1 MNLELKAK
9 KAIVTAA
16 SAGLGFATA
25 LELAREGAS
34 VAICSR
40 DLARA
45 QAAAKTI
52 QEQTGGVVHAYQ
64 ADVSKLSD
72 LEAFFTQATTALG
85 GLDILVCN
93 AGGPPP
99 GRFEA
104 LGEAPWERAFQL
116 TLMSVVRSVRLAAP
130 HLAPGGRILA
140 LTSSSVKRP
149 LENLLLSNV
158 FRPAVHGLLKTLSLE
173 LAAQGISVNGLAPGR
188 IETERINELDDA
200 AATRLGLTRQD
211 VRARSVQEIP
221 AGRLGRPEE
230 FGRVAAFLC
239 SQAASYV
246 NGVMWL
252 VDGGS
257 VKAL

>member
-1 MNLELKAK
+1 MH
-9 KAIVTAA
+9 
-16 SAGLGFATA
+16 GF
-25 LELAREGAS
+25 
-34 VAICSR
+34 
-40 DLARA
+40 
-45 QAAAKTI
+45 
-52 QEQTGGVVHAYQ
+52 
-64 ADVSKLSD
+64 
-72 LEAFFTQATTALG
+72 
-85 GLDILVCN
+85 
-93 AGGPPP
+93 
-99 GRFEA
+99 
-104 LGEAPWERAFQL
+104 
-116 TLMSVVRSVRLAAP
+116 
-130 HLAPGGRILA
+130 
-140 LTSSSVKRP
+140 
-149 LENLLLSNV
+149 
-158 FRPAVHGLLKTLSLE
+158 LKTLSLE